1 LNTQRK
7 PTRDA
12 SMLKWLLV
20 LMTFRSVKTILKKHI
35 NFSVMGKGIN
45 IQKKLTNLP
54 RLEIVNIMH
63 KKDITE
69 AVNTTFKGVDSCV
82 DAVEYLHNGK
92 GVGKLIVTY

>member
-1 LNTQRK
+1 
-7 PTRDA
+7 
-12 SMLKWLLV
+12 
-20 LMTFRSVKTILKKHI
+20 
-35 NFSVMGKGIN
+35 MGKGIN
-45 IQKKLTNLP
+45 IQKKLINLP
-54 RLEIVNIMH
+54 RLGIVNIMH